1 MKSMGLVL
9 LSILVVLGSFGF
21 APAQIPKEGSSSYII
36 GPVASNAETAKKC
49 EPNNDRALVLSGGG
63 AKGAFEAGAIFH
75 FVKHR
80 DCDFRDIAGVS
91 VGALNGAY
99 IAEAASDE
107 NSLHNLQVRTQGL
120 IDFWRSIT
128 GPDDILRPRCLGIPR
143 LLLFGLDSLNDF
155 TPLERKLREM
165 DPTKIRESNR
175 SLRVGVVSFYNG
187 VYREID
193 PKKELDDDKF
203 RKYVLASTAIP
214 VYARLPI
221 VRASTSDSGHESE
234 IQFADGGVSHT
245 TPLVAYFS
253 PCDFSKERLV
263 HDVKQFGRLPRCV
276 ANGLQEHM
284 GPIKELFVVVAN
296 PYDPALASL
305 ETKKPV
311 MSDGK
316 EILERTLDVLITTS
330 YRWDLNFAL
339 AANRMLKW
347 REDTYALAKSIMQKD
362 MPSKVLAIMGER
374 GSSGV
379 EFPVKSANPGPEGF
393 SLSYKMGIV
402 APSKFYA
409 DTYGFDKAN
418 IRLQLYK
425 GCIHADLMM
434 AQEFG
439 MGSMR
444 DACKRDFPA
453 EQQPDDPDPPL

>member
-21 APAQIPKEGSSSYII
+21 AHAQIPKEGSSSIII
-36 GPVASNAETAKKC
+36 GPVASNAKTAKKC

-75 FVKHR
+75 FVNHR
-80 DCDFRDIAGVS
+80 DCDFRDITGVS
-91 VGALNGAY
+91 AGALNGTY

-107 NSLHNLQVRTQGL
+107 NSLHNLQVRTLGL
-120 IDFWRSIT
+120 VNYWRSLN
-128 GPDDILRPRCLGIPR
+128 GPEDILSPRFLGIPR

-165 DPTKIRESNR
+165 RPTKIRESNR

-193 PKKELDDDKF
+193 PKQELDDEKF

-253 PCDFSKERLV
+253 PCNFSKKELV

-276 ANGLQEHM
+276 ASDLQEHN

-296 PYDPALASL
+296 PYDPALAGL

-311 MSDGK
+311 MSDGW
-316 EILERTLDVLITTS
+316 EILERTFDVFFTS
-330 YRWDLNFAL
+330 GYRWDLNFAL

-347 REDTYALAKSIMQKD
+347 REDTYAWARSIGQQD
-362 MPSKVLAIMGER
+362 RVLAIMGER
-374 GSSGV
+374 GPSGV

-402 APSKFYA
+402 TPSKFYA

-434 AQEFG
+434 VREFG